1 MIAPRPTAIGWENV
15 LLFSIV
21 SAMMFVASAV
31 AVSGVEP
38 FTAVQF
44 PTVTL
49 TVAPAA
55 IAGVLALLSVVAPIS
70 TRVVVPA
77 ATPVVPRLLTKTLKE
92 TEAPAVGL
100 CGFILT
106 PTICRSGPGA
116 WTTVICEAAVKALLP
131 LLGSLTRLAGST
143 VAAT

>member
-1 MIAPRPTAIGWENV
+1 MIAPRPTAIGWEKV

-31 AVSGVEP
+31 AVSGGEP

-55 IAGVLALLSVVAPIS
+55 IAGVLALLSVGAPIR
-70 TRVVVPA
+70 TRAVVPA
-77 ATPVVPRLLTKTLKE
+77 APPVGPRLVTPTSNG
-92 TEAPAVGL
+92 TEAPAG
-100 CGFILT
+100 G
-106 PTICRSGPGA
+106 
-116 WTTVICEAAVKALLP
+116 
-131 LLGSLTRLAGST
+131 
-143 VAAT
+143 